1 MFEVT
6 LTDGRKIRRHADQL
20 RSRAPSTTVAQEV
33 AGNANGDNDDFDVR
47 IPNTQENTETT
58 SSVMESEQ
66 AATIPTETETS
77 RVDESSDRNESSL
90 PRTTSEGSPHDT
102 SERDTTESSTDTSSN
117 QPIVQ
122 RSNRARNPL
131 TYYSHSDLVT

>member
-1 MFEVT
+1 M
-6 LTDGRKIRRHADQL
+6 D
-20 RSRAPSTTVAQEV
+20 
-33 AGNANGDNDDFDVR
+33 GNANGDNDDFHDFDVQ

-66 AATIPTETETS
+66 PATIPTETETS
-77 RVDESSDRNESSL
+77 RVDESSDRNELSL

-117 QPIVQ
+117 QPIVR
-122 RSNRARNPL
+122 RSNRARNPPA
-131 TYYSHSDLVT
+131 YYSHSDLVT